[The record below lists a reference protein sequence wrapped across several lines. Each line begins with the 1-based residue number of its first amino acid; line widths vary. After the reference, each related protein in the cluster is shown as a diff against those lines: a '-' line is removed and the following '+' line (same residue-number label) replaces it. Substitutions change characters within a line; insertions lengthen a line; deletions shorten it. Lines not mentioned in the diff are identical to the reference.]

1 MPRLYYRLLLLCY
14 PARFR
19 QRFGSEVLF
28 ALEHGSRAAW
38 LRGAWT
44 GLSFLAIS
52 TLDAV
57 TNGVRE
63 RRSNRWYVEPQRKDP
78 LMTSLMA
85 DIKYGLRMLARNPG
99 FAGLAIATLALG
111 AGLTAAIFSVAWD
124 TLERPLPFRDEPRV
138 VTLWEYAPSKDNL
151 HGSGTPANF
160 LDWRSRS
167 HSFSHMGALAPF
179 SAIVATD
186 GETARVDGRRVTGDV
201 FAALGVEPL
210 LGRTIE
216 PGDQRSGNGVVVL
229 SHRVWQQQFGSDP
242 AIVGKSVTI
251 NEARRQVIG
260 VLRSDFLLPNGNDAV
275 FVPWVFNNFE
285 LRARKSHYVN
295 VVARMKSDVSL
306 EQAQADMR
314 VVADGLAK
322 EYPDANLGESVL
334 VEPIRLSLIGD
345 IKPALLMLTG
355 AVSLVLLIACV
366 NVANLL
372 LAKATARRQEFAVRT
387 ALGAGRLRLLKQLLA
402 ESAILAVL
410 AGGLGFVIAYW
421 AVAALR
427 EVLPATL
434 TRSGPIALNPAVA
447 AAGAAI
453 SALTG
458 LLFGLTPALQFWT
471 ENVMRSM
478 RESRPA
484 ASRSAAVIRRVLV
497 TAQIVLAL
505 VLLVGAGLLMRSFV
519 RLMSVDPGF
528 RPERLLTMRL
538 ELPRSRYQGPE
549 QWKPF
554 YDRALDE
561 LHAVPGVTSAAGISW
576 LPLASDGGSNA
587 VFVEGRDLPG
597 PNEEKYAIYRLVTP
611 GYFKTIG
618 IPILEGR
625 DFTSE
630 DRTGGLRVGAIN
642 QTLASRLWPGEHV
655 LGKRLT
661 FAREPKPEDWIH
673 IVAIVGDTHHASLAE
688 PVDIELYSPYTQDPY
703 WFPPSDLVLRT
714 AGEPTA
720 IASIVRQRMRAIDP
734 LVPISDVQSMES
746 VIGKAVAEPRFHFLL
761 MTALSISALVL
772 AAVGIYGLLAFSV
785 ALRSREIGVRTAL
798 GATSLD
804 IVRMVLGEGLRLTFG
819 GIVLGLVAAFIATRS
834 LRTLLFQ
841 IEPSDPL
848 TFASIAGLLFLV
860 SVVACYVPARR
871 AARVDPV
878 RVLRD

>member
-1 MPRLYYRLLLLCY
+1 MSRLYHRLLVRCY
-14 PARFR
+14 PAAFR
-19 QRFGSEVLF
+19 LRFGEEVLF
-28 ALEHGSRAAW
+28 ALETGSRNAW
-38 LRGAWT
+38 GISVRE
-44 GLSFLAIS
+44 GLTFLVVS

-57 TNGVRE
+57 SNGVRE
-63 RRSNRWYVEPQRKDP
+63 RRSNRWYADPQRKDSV
-78 LMTSLMA
+78 MTSLLA
-85 DIKYGLRMLARNPG
+85 DLKYGLRMLIRNPG

-124 TLERPLPFRDEPRV
+124 ALQRPLPFRDESRV
-138 VTLWEYAPSKDNL
+138 VMLWEYAPAKDNL
-151 HGSGTPANF
+151 HGAATPANF

-167 HSFSHMGALAPF
+167 HTFSHMGALAPY
-179 SAIVATD
+179 SAIVATEGD
-186 GETARVDGRRVTGDV
+186 TVRVEGRRVTGDV
-201 FAALGVEPL
+201 FAALGAEAL

-216 PGDQRSGNGVVVL
+216 PADQRPGNGVVVL
-229 SHRVWQQQFGSDP
+229 SHRVWKQQFGADP
-242 AIVGKSVTI
+242 AIVGKSVVI
-251 NEARRQVIG
+251 NESRRHVIG
-260 VLRSDFLLPNGNDAV
+260 VLKADFLLPRGEDGV
-275 FVPWVFNNFE
+275 FVPWVFNDFE
-285 LRARKSHYVN
+285 LRARKSHFVN
-295 VVARMKSDVSL
+295 VVARVKSDVSV

-322 EYPDANLGESVL
+322 EFPDANLGESVL
-334 VEPIRLSLIGD
+334 VEPIRLSIVGD

-372 LAKATARRQEFAVRT
+372 LARATARRQEFAVRT

-402 ESAILAVL
+402 ESAILSLV
-410 AGGLGFVIAYW
+410 AGGLGFILAYW
-421 AVAALR
+421 TVAALR

-434 TRSGPIALNPAVA
+434 TPSGPISLNPAVA
-447 AAGAAI
+447 AAGAGI

-471 ENVMRSM
+471 EGVMRTM

-484 ASRSAAVIRRVLV
+484 SSRSAAAIRRVLV
-497 TAQIVLAL
+497 TSQIVLAL

-519 RLMSVDPGF
+519 RLVSVDPGF
-528 RPERLLTMRL
+528 RPEQLLTLRL
-538 ELPRSRYQGPE
+538 ELPRARYEGPR
-549 QWKPF
+549 QWQPF
-554 YDRALDE
+554 YDRVLDE

-625 DFTSE
+625 DFSAE
-630 DRTGGLRVGAIN
+630 DRIDGLRVGAVN
-642 QTLASRLWPGEHV
+642 QTLAARLWPGESP

-661 FAREPKPEDWIH
+661 FARAPKPEDWIT
-673 IVAIVGDTHHASLAE
+673 IVAIVGDTHHGSLAE

-703 WFPPSDLVLRT
+703 WFPPSDLVMRT
-714 AGEPTA
+714 TGEPTA
-720 IASIVRQRMRAIDP
+720 VAAVVRQRLRAIDP

-746 VIGKAVAEPRFHFLL
+746 VISKAVAEPRFHLLL
-761 MTALSISALVL
+761 MGALSLSALVL

-785 ALRSREIGVRTAL
+785 ALRSREIGVRSAL
-798 GATSLD
+798 GAQRRD
-804 IVRMVLGEGLRLTFG
+804 IARLVLGEGLRMTAA
-819 GIVLGLVAAFIATRS
+819 GIVLGLAVAFIATRS

-841 IEPSDPL
+841 IEPGDPL
-848 TFASIAGLLFLV
+848 TFAGISALLIVVAL
-860 SVVACYVPARR
+860 VACYVPARR
-871 AARVDPV
+871 AARVDPLIA
-878 RVLRD
+878 LRE